1 MFLKLFF
8 ERLTVERQA
17 NFMRRR
23 GIVVGTRKKKDGR
36 EGYLYMVNNLFAEIF
51 YEGDNPKLKVESLVV
66 LDGIRELNSRLE
78 RDGRARG

>member
-8 ERLTVERQA
+8 ERLTIERQA

-23 GIVVGTRKKKDGR
+23 GIVVGTRKKDGR

-51 YEGDNPKLKVESLVV
+51 YEEDNPKLKVESLVV
-66 LDGIRELNSRLE
+66 LDGIGKLNSHLE
-78 RDGRARG
+78 RDARAR